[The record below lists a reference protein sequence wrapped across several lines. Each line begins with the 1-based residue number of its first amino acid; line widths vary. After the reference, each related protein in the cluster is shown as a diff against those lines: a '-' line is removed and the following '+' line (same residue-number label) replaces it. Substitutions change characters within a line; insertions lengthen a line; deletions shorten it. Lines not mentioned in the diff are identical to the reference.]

1 MNDDRAGELSRNA
14 GPNREVEAPPFGG
27 FNHPKKHAIIRLGEV
42 AEPG

>member
-1 MNDDRAGELSRNA
+1 MTEDRAGEWAGNP